1 MGDLAKPKP
10 KAIYIALLHY
20 PVYDRRERVTATAL
34 TTLDVHDVARL
45 ARTYGLKGFYVVT
58 PLQSQ
63 QTLARRLIDH
73 WVTGRGA
80 EYNPTRMEAL
90 SLVRIAGDL
99 ESVLTGIELE
109 EGRKAKTVAT
119 TARRYTGSRSYEEMN
134 KLLRDGGDA
143 PYLILLGTG
152 WGLTREVAEGA
163 DYLLEPI
170 EGKGYNHLSVRTAAA
185 IILDRLLGG
194 VAR

>member
-1 MGDLAKPKP
+1 M
-10 KAIYIALLHY
+10 AIYIALLHY
-20 PVYDRRERVTATAL
+20 PVYDRQERVTATAL

-58 PLQSQ
+58 PLRSQ
-63 QTLARRLIDH
+63 QTLTRQLIDH

-80 EYNPTRMEAL
+80 AYNPTRKEAL
-90 SLVRIAGDL
+90 SLVRIVDNL
-99 ESVLTGIELE
+99 ETVLARIEKE
-109 EGRKAKTVAT
+109 EGRRAKTIAT
-119 TARRYTGSRSYEEMN
+119 TARRYTGSRSYQEMN
-134 KLLRDGGDA
+134 TILGDGGDV
-143 PYLILLGTG
+143 PFLILLGTG
-152 WGLTREVAEGA
+152 WGLTREVTEQA

-194 VAR
+194 VGR

>member
-1 MGDLAKPKP
+1 LKRWGISVT
-10 KAIYIALLHY
+10 IYIALMHY
-20 PVYDRRERVTATAL
+20 PVYDRQERVTATAL
-34 TTLDVHDVARL
+34 TTLDIHDVARL
-45 ARTYGLKGFYVVT
+45 ARTYGLRGFYVVT

-73 WVTGRGA
+73 WVMGRGA
-80 EYNPTRMEAL
+80 DYNPTRMEAL
-90 SLVRIAGDL
+90 SLVRITSDL
-99 ESVLTGIELE
+99 ETVLTGIEHE
-109 EGRKAKTVAT
+109 EGCRAKTVAT
-119 TARRYTGSRSYEEMN
+119 TARRYAQARSFGEMS
-134 KLLRDGGDA
+134 KLLRRGGDA

-152 WGLTREVAEGA
+152 WGLTREVTEQA